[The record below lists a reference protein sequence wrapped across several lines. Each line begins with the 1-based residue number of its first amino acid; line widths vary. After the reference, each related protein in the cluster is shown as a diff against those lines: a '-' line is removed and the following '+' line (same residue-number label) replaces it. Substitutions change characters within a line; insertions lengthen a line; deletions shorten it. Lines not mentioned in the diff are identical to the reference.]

1 MSTNKTKEKSLTT
14 TFALRKE
21 VQQKYSVKSGV
32 IQGVWIAKDK
42 ERTVMPTWYTGKP
55 IWLPLIMKSK
65 PIPPKKEFTVQ
76 LTAEYRLNFP
86 DLVAV
91 ASITIK
97 LRPNGMYLSHTSN
110 PLRFE

>member
-1 MSTNKTKEKSLTT
+1 MSNNKVKEKSLREQ
-14 TFALRKE
+14 FALRKE

-42 ERTVMPTWYTGKP
+42 ERTAMPTWYAGKP

-65 PIPPKKEFTVQ
+65 PVTPEKEFTVM

-86 DLVAV
+86 DLVAI
-91 ASITIK
+91 ASITVK
-97 LRPNGMYLSHTSN
+97 LRPNGMYLTHTSN